1 MKIVYCCQARD
12 KSGYGVAA
20 RGYIK
25 ALDAYLC
32 KNPGSIELKIY
43 SSIVSESGKLTS
55 QEKELLKKYE
65 FKDDRD
71 IQDTIDS
78 EYIFLWHMP
87 PPLILFADK
96 RFKPTP
102 NCSPAMQKL
111 IKNAKHKI
119 NYVAWETDLVPE
131 EWIRD
136 YEYLKPDMIISPCEW
151 NKETFQRCT
160 KEAGLD
166 IPCEVVPHIIE
177 PPEQDPVP
185 MKLPFSLD
193 EKFVVLSI
201 SQWTKRKGFDKL
213 IQAFTA
219 EFEYEDDAVLLLK
232 TFGSSSHD
240 ITKIRNE
247 IMNIKK
253 SMLFPW
259 NQPSK
264 SNNIVLI
271 PGFVSN
277 ENISWLYKKSDVFS
291 LLSRGEGFCLPIA
304 EALTH
309 KKPVIVPK
317 EGGHVDFIHEDAQF
331 AVDGQWDSC
340 LFTVVPY
347 DCNGRWFESN
357 ISSAR
362 AQLRA
367 AYDLWKNKRSKLI
380 KMGEVGHDH
389 IVKNNYDPYSVG
401 ETMLKTIE
409 KLESNNLEVPAKP
422 PLKVKTQLLKKK
434 LSKTDSLEEQMK
446 ILENAYDGET
456 CYILNCGPSLG
467 DHRKG
472 ALQEKLK
479 DKLVFAVKQ
488 AYDTAPGLVDF
499 HFFNC
504 ANLPEPVGNFVPE
517 HYQYNESDPIVVASS
532 NYPLHMRW
540 SEFQKH
546 DIFFKIPIRTE
557 INNEFLCLT
566 KAFDDYMM
574 SKTCSRPCGPGIMY
588 ETVIYM
594 AQHLGVK
601 KIVVLGWDLSKK
613 DPKNDK
619 DYKHFYENKK
629 MFNKGDILPW
639 EVSMTCE
646 ASEPLYYWLKEKGVE
661 LQLVSNRSNLYE
673 NIPRVK
679 L

>member
-1 MKIVYCCQARD
+1 MRIVYCCQSRD

-25 ALDAYLC
+25 ALDAYLQ
-32 KNPGSIELKIY
+32 KNPDAFELKVY
-43 SSIVSESGKLTS
+43 SSVVSESDKLTS
-55 QEKELLKKYE
+55 DEKALLKKYE
-65 FKDDRD
+65 FKDDSE
-71 IQDTIDS
+71 IEDTINS
-78 EYIFLWHMP
+78 EYVFLWHMP

-102 NCSPAMQKL
+102 NCSPAMQRL
-111 IKNAKHKI
+111 IKNAKYKA
-119 NYVAWETDLVPE
+119 NYVAWETDLIPE
-131 EWIRD
+131 EWVRD
-136 YEYLKPDMIISPCEW
+136 YEYLKPDMIITPCEW
-151 NKETFQRCT
+151 NKKTFEKDT
-160 KEAGLD
+160 KNAGLD
-166 IPCEVVPHIIE
+166 IPCRVVPHIVE
-177 PPEQDPVP
+177 PPTGNYDP
-185 MKLPFSLD
+185 MKLPFNLD

-219 EFEYEDDAVLLLK
+219 EFEFDDDAILLLK
-232 TFGSSSHD
+232 TFGSQSHD

-247 IMNIKK
+247 IMHIKK

-271 PGFVSN
+271 PGFISN

-317 EGGHVDFIHEDAQF
+317 EGGHVDFIHEDAMF
-331 AVDGQWDSC
+331 PVDGQWDSC

-347 DCNGRWFESN
+347 DCNGKWFESN

-362 AQLRA
+362 KQLRA
-367 AYDLWKNKRSKLI
+367 AYNLWKEKRSELI
-380 KMGEVGHDH
+380 KMGETGSTH
-389 IVKNNYDPYSVG
+389 ILNNGYDPCSIG
-401 ETMLKTIE
+401 KTMVDALKELEVENVVEDLAPVKEKTRQIKKQLARTESIE
-409 KLESNNLEVPAKP
+409 KQMEILHNAFEGEV
-422 PLKVKTQLLKKK
+422 
-434 LSKTDSLEEQMK
+434 
-446 ILENAYDGET
+446 
-456 CYILNCGPSLG
+456 CYLLNCGPSLS
-467 DHRKG
+467 DNRKNV
-472 ALQEKLK
+472 LKEKLK

-488 AYDTAPGLVDF
+488 AYEYTPEVVDF

-504 ANLPEPVGNFVPE
+504 ANLPEPVGDFVQE

-557 INNEFLCLT
+557 INNEFICLT
-566 KAFDDYMM
+566 KKFDDYIM
-574 SKTCSRPCGPGIMY
+574 SKTPTRPCGPGILY

-601 KIVVLGWDLSKK
+601 KIVALGWDLSKK
-613 DPKNDK
+613 DPKRDK
-619 DYKHFYENKK
+619 DYKHFYEDKK

-639 EVSMTCE
+639 EISITCE
-646 ASEPLYYWLKEKGVE
+646 ASEALFYWLKEKGVE
-661 LQLVSNRSNLYE
+661 LELVSNKSNLYE